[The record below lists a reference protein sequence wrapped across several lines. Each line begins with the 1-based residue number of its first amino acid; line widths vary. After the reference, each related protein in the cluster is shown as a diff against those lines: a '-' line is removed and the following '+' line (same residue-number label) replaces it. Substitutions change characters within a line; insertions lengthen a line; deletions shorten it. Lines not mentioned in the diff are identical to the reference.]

1 MGYKPISFGVAGSGT
16 AGLIS
21 ALMLRSAFP
30 LSEITIVASSDI
42 GIIGVGEGS
51 TEHWKKFMQYCDIP
65 LLDMIVETE
74 ATHKYGILFENWSL
88 KNPSYFHSVSS
99 DEEIY
104 AWRLFPLYMYLM
116 SKGKL
121 LTDHTGSSG
130 LRLDK
135 ISQIGL
141 HNNVNQFHFDTFAL
155 NNYLTK
161 LAIGRNIKII
171 DAVIDGVDI
180 NGENGNIESI
190 KLSGAN
196 GFSADF
202 WIDATGFKRVLLS
215 KVGNV
220 EWNSFSKF
228 LLVDSAF
235 AFPTESDPSGKIHPY
250 TRAKALSSG
259 WAFEIPT
266 QSRRGNGYIY
276 SSEFID
282 EEKAV
287 KEISKN
293 IGFEIEP
300 VRRFSFD
307 PGHVKEPWVK
317 NCCAVGLSASF
328 VEPLEATSI
337 GSTIQQVE
345 SLIPFVASYKPG
357 NWASQ
362 KSYNKSFDKM
372 MDNILMMI
380 RMHYLTDRSD
390 TEFWRASGAMPV
402 NDSLQELLELW
413 AETTLRRDFYPTNNG
428 ELFQL
433 AHFLHVGQG
442 QGLIDISHISPT
454 LHNLNLNDRVHFFAR
469 TLESER
475 IGSQLVDHAEAL
487 SDIEKE

>member
-1 MGYKPISFGVAGSGT
+1 MNHKPISFGVAGGGT

-65 LLDMIVETE
+65 LLDMIVETK
-74 ATHKYGILFENWSL
+74 ATHKYGILFENWSI
-88 KNPSYFHSVSS
+88 KNPSYFHSVSA

-104 AWRLFPLYMYLM
+104 AWRLFPVYMYLM
-116 SKGKL
+116 SKEKL
-121 LTDHTGSSG
+121 LTDYTGSPG

-135 ISQIGL
+135 INQIGL

-161 LAIGRNIKII
+161 LAISRNIKL
-171 DAVIDGVDI
+171 IDGVI
-180 NGENGNIESI
+180 NDVKLNTETGNIESVELI
-190 KLSGAN
+190 GAN

-202 WIDATGFKRVLLS
+202 WVDATGFKRVLLS
-215 KVGNV
+215 KVSEV
-220 EWNSFSKF
+220 KWNSFSDF

-235 AFPTESDPSGKIHPY
+235 AFPTESDQSGKIHPY

-276 SSEFID
+276 SSKFIS

-287 KEISKN
+287 EEISKN
-293 IGFEIEP
+293 LGTEVEP

-307 PGHVKEPWVK
+307 PGHVKEPWIK
-317 NCCAVGLSASF
+317 NCCAIGLSASF

-362 KSYNKSFDKM
+362 KSYNKSFDHM

-390 TEFWRASGAMPV
+390 TNFWKAASSAPV
-402 NDSLQELLELW
+402 NESLQDLLDLW
-413 AETTLRRDFYPTNNG
+413 QETTLKRDFYSANNG

-442 QGLIDISHISPT
+442 QGLIDVSHIDSA
-454 LHNLNLNDRVHFFAR
+454 LKNLDISDKVHFFAR
-469 TLESER
+469 NLENER
-475 IGSQLVDHAEAL
+475 ISLQLIDHAEAL
-487 SDIEKE
+487 DDIEKE